1 MPPGPTEAL
10 VGLFDGQ
17 LCEKCESCVH
27 VCACVHMCRTQAGA
41 QANLCSGSGTCP
53 PPFPRPH
60 SSGPWLPLQP
70 LVQVLGPVF
79 SSSSNAQFLA
89 QMDGGSPCPPSQAH
103 GPAIGNQLSK
113 VNSFSNSRSVSFTV
127 QGLLPPPL
135 TPQALEKQ
143 RRGQP
148 GPWSGCLWT
157 RFFCRWGLDCSL
169 KAHSSF

>member
-1 MPPGPTEAL
+1 MGVLVRFLGQSGPPLPPGPTEAL
-10 VGLFDGQ
+10 VGLFDRQ

-53 PPFPRPH
+53 PPFPGPH

-89 QMDGGSPCPPSQAH
+89 RMDRGSPCPPSQAH
-103 GPAIGNQLSK
+103 GPAIGNQPSKRWSHWKPNPTGSLRPRFPRVSAPHLDLCLSC
-113 VNSFSNSRSVSFTV
+113 NSC
-127 QGLLPPPL
+127 LPRP
-135 TPQALEKQ
+135 
-143 RRGQP
+143 R
-148 GPWSGCLWT
+148 
-157 RFFCRWGLDCSL
+157 
-169 KAHSSF
+169 